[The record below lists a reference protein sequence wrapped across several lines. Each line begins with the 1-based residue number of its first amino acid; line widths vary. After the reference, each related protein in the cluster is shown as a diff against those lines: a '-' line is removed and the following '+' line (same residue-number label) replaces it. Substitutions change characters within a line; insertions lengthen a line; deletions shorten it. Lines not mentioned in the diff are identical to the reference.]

1 VAQGYRA
8 FLLGARFRPVFVAL
22 FRRACSGPH
31 HRWGYSAYQSECA
44 DHREQERHCVSL
56 RWWRHAGQM
65 PAVFEGV
72 PRMPTVASPEVTV
85 SWRPAAERA
94 ANARAGVVA
103 RLVESPVDYRGGGAH
118 LRILCST
125 LRRQC
130 GSRLFFASM
139 THWSFRT
146 TATMLDS
153 AGWTRAPSAFKSMR
167 LRKKRTSASLT
178 SMENHKVSLRQG
190 RSSTVI
196 ALLESAFLTQGSMLE

>member
-1 VAQGYRA
+1 
-8 FLLGARFRPVFVAL
+8 
-22 FRRACSGPH
+22 
-31 HRWGYSAYQSECA
+31 
-44 DHREQERHCVSL
+44 
-56 RWWRHAGQM
+56 M

-85 SWRPAAERA
+85 SWRPAAQRV

-153 AGWTRAPSAFKSMR
+153 AGWTR
-167 LRKKRTSASLT
+167 
-178 SMENHKVSLRQG
+178 HHQ
-190 RSSTVI
+190 RSSLCVCERSVPQHLSRAWRTI
-196 ALLESAFLTQGSMLE
+196 RCRSGKAEAARSLPCLRAPFLTQGSIVGVGRIAKNTLTIQLSSSPSPSQRGSKYGLGEARVYVKTELGIECAVEQSGVP